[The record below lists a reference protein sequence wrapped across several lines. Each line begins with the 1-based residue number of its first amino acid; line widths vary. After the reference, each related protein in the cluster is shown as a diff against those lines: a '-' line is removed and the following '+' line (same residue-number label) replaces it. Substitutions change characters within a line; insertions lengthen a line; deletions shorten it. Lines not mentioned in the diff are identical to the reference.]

1 MGSAFAA
8 IDRPRRVFLTRSAVG
23 RSTSFATMP
32 WSRMLSDFRNRLGW
46 STRPRPVV
54 TPTSR
59 RVDVRAESPRACA
72 PTPAVGDPR
81 RSPVLHSAWAA
92 GLFTLALAAC
102 DAPESDPTS
111 ELASLD
117 RLAFVPA
124 GECRLLGRDGVEV
137 RGVTTTA
144 LLVERYEVSR
154 ADWERWAGS
163 GEAASATELPSP
175 HDAWPD
181 AAPTWPASGMTLV
194 EARAFAETRSM
205 RLPTASEWI
214 RIASGTRGQPF
225 PWGLAR
231 ASAVANTA
239 ELGLGRPVP
248 GGAFEQGASPD
259 SIYDLLGNV
268 AEWVENPLPIAAG
281 ADVDVRPLGWALGG
295 SYATR
300 LAKIH
305 DLDRTGRI
313 VIVHVD
319 LDPRTRAL
327 DVGLR
332 CVVEARV
339 WLGAHAP
346 DLGATSRERE
356 GLRRI
361 GARWGRDAVPL
372 LEELSASPGARSS
385 LRHLLE
391 GARG

>member
-1 MGSAFAA
+1 MFSDFWKLQIGSTGRRITVRSAFPFLG
-8 IDRPRRVFLTRSAVG
+8 REELRRASSPSRSAGPKCALSAERTCVRRAG
-23 RSTSFATMP
+23 RTSARSA
-32 WSRMLSDFRNRLGW
+32 SRTSAR
-46 STRPRPVV
+46 SA
-54 TPTSR
+54 SR
-59 RVDVRAESPRACA
+59 RCDSGRAR
-72 PTPAVGDPR
+72 
-81 RSPVLHSAWAA
+81 LAWAA
-92 GLFTLALAAC
+92 SAGALLLAAC
-102 DAPESDPTS
+102 GTPEVDPTTA
-111 ELASLD
+111 LAGLD

-137 RGVTTTA
+137 RGVTTVA

-154 ADWERWAGS
+154 AEWSLWPGS
-163 GEAASATELPSP
+163 REAESTSILPSFVE
-175 HDAWPD
+175 AWPD
-181 AAPTWPASGMTLV
+181 AVPTWPASGMTLL
-194 EARAFAETRSM
+194 EARAFASAHNM

-214 RIASGTRGQPF
+214 RIAAGTRGQPF

-248 GGAFEQGASPD
+248 VGAFEQGASPD

-268 AEWVENPLPIAAG
+268 AEWVEDPLPLAAG

-305 DLDRTGRI
+305 DLDGTGRI
-313 VIVHVD
+313 VIVLVD
-319 LDPRTRAL
+319 LDPKTRAR

-332 CVVEARV
+332 CVVEART
-339 WLGAHAP
+339 WLRTHAP
-346 DLGATSRERE
+346 DLGATARERA
-356 GLRRI
+356 GLIRI

-372 LEELSASPGARSS
+372 LEELSGSPGARTS

>member
-1 MGSAFAA
+1 
-8 IDRPRRVFLTRSAVG
+8 
-23 RSTSFATMP
+23 
-32 WSRMLSDFRNRLGW
+32 
-46 STRPRPVV
+46 
-54 TPTSR
+54 
-59 RVDVRAESPRACA
+59 
-72 PTPAVGDPR
+72 
-81 RSPVLHSAWAA
+81 
-92 GLFTLALAAC
+92 
-102 DAPESDPTS
+102 
-111 ELASLD
+111 
-117 RLAFVPA
+117 
-124 GECRLLGRDGVEV
+124 
-137 RGVTTTA
+137 
-144 LLVERYEVSR
+144 
-154 ADWERWAGS
+154 
-163 GEAASATELPSP
+163 
-175 HDAWPD
+175 
-181 AAPTWPASGMTLV
+181 MTLL
-194 EARAFAETRSM
+194 EARAFADTRSM

-214 RIASGTRGQPF
+214 RIAAGTRGQPF

-239 ELGLGRPVP
+239 ELGLARPVP
-248 GGAFEQGASPD
+248 VGTFEQGATPD

-268 AEWVENPLPIAAG
+268 AEWVEDPLPIAAG

-319 LDPRTRAL
+319 LDPRTRAR

-332 CVVEARV
+332 CVVEARA
-339 WLGAHAP
+339 WLGTHAP
-346 DLGATSRERE
+346 DLGATERERE

-372 LEELSASPGARSS
+372 LEELSASSGAPAS